1 MEGAKRKI
9 ELICPVCQAK
19 NIIEIPEK
27 IFAQKQF
34 GSIKIQVPPGA
45 VCPDHQFI
53 VFLDTKGLV
62 RGYEKIDILM
72 GAPVEKAEKKEISEG
87 KLTLNQLINIFG
99 LYGVFSLIHSKLFG
113 FHAYIIR
120 ENSSEEFEDQI
131 NNFLNRITEN
141 QYNNSKKIEF
151 IDDTDYNQINL
162 KNKNALLIDAH
173 NNIMQTPWEEK
184 LTFEESLVKSA
195 LEIINP
201 EEQIVLIKRNVLNF
215 IKEVNYTIKILEDV
229 KEIYD
234 TDLIDLIKRD
244 LKVSKINKT
253 RLNLIKSFIIR
264 NISEELGDKIQ
275 NKVQE
280 FLSSL

>member
-1 MEGAKRKI
+1 MEITKRKI
-9 ELICPVCQAK
+9 DLTCPVCQAK
-19 NIIEIPEK
+19 STIEIPEK

-72 GAPVEKAEKKEISEG
+72 GAPTEKGEREKIFKG
-87 KLTLNQLINIFG
+87 KLNLNQLINIFG
-99 LYGVFSLIHSKLFG
+99 LYGVFSLVHSKFFG
-113 FHAYIIR
+113 YHAYIIR
-120 ENSSEEFEDQI
+120 ENISEEFKNQI
-131 NNFLNRITEN
+131 NNFLNRITQN
-141 QYNNSKKIEF
+141 QYNTAKNIEF
-151 IDDTDYNQINL
+151 IAETDYNQITL
-162 KNKNALLIDAH
+162 KNTNALLIDAH

-184 LTFEESLVKSA
+184 LSFEELLVKKA
-195 LEIINP
+195 LEIFNP
-201 EEQIVLIKRNVLNF
+201 EEQIVLIQQDINNF
-215 IKEVNYTIKILEDV
+215 LKEVNYTVKILEDV

-234 TDLIDLIKRD
+234 TDLIDSMQHD
-244 LKVSKINKT
+244 LKISKIGKT
-253 RLNLIKSFIIR
+253 RLNLIRNFIMR
-264 NISEELGDKIQ
+264 NISEDLGNKIQ

>member
-1 MEGAKRKI
+1 
-9 ELICPVCQAK
+9 
-19 NIIEIPEK
+19 
-27 IFAQKQF
+27 
-34 GSIKIQVPPGA
+34 
-45 VCPDHQFI
+45 
-53 VFLDTKGLV
+53 V

>member
-1 MEGAKRKI
+1 MEDAKRKI
-9 ELICPVCQAK
+9 ELTCPECQAK
-19 NIIEIPEK
+19 NTIEIPEK
-27 IFAQKQF
+27 LFAQKQF

-72 GAPVEKAEKKEISEG
+72 GAPIEKGERKEITEG

-113 FHAYIIR
+113 FDAYIIR
-120 ENSSEEFEDQI
+120 ENASEEFENEI
-131 NNFLNRITEN
+131 NNFLNKITKN
-141 QYNNSKKIEF
+141 QYNNSKRIEF
-151 IDDTDYNQINL
+151 IDETDYNQITL
-162 KNKNALLIDAH
+162 KNKNALLIDGN

-184 LTFEESLVKSA
+184 LTLEEDSVKKA

-201 EEQIVLIKRNVLNF
+201 EEKIVLIKQIINNF
-215 IKEVNYTIKILEDV
+215 IKEVNYTLRILEDV

-234 TDLIDLIKRD
+234 TDLIDLIQRD
-244 LKVSKINKT
+244 LKISKINKT
-253 RLNLIKSFIIR
+253 RLNLIKNFIMR
-264 NISEELGDKIQ
+264 NISEELGNKIQ